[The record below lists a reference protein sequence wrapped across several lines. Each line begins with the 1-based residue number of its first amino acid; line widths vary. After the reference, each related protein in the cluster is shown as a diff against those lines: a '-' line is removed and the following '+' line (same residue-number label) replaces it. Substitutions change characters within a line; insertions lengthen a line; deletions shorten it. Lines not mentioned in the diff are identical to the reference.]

1 MTSRIAPSITR
12 RLTVTLTA
20 FIAGFWLIATALAML
35 VMHHELDQ
43 SLDSSLQEAA
53 QRLLTLAVENGV
65 GTTRPAD
72 TAVRQRQGGIIVK
85 HDEYLTY
92 QVRDRSGQVLLRSH
106 DAPEKPFTSE
116 LEPGFVNT
124 EAQRVFT
131 EATADGAVFI
141 QVAETHAHRHEALWE
156 SGMALVLPILL
167 LAPLSAWVIRRI
179 VYRGMSPMISIQRE
193 ISDRGAG
200 NLTAIEDAGIASEL
214 APITAAVNTL
224 IERLRFALEA
234 ERAFASNSAH
244 EMRTPL
250 AAALAQVQRLQAQL
264 TDASHKE
271 RAAGIARDLRR
282 LVDLTEKLLQ
292 LSRAESGTAL
302 TLGHRETDLM
312 PILELIVD
320 DMAHGARAAGRSILI
335 ERAANEIVSRLD
347 VDAFGIVTRNLIENA
362 LNHGDGGEPV
372 VVRVEPNLRLTVV
385 NGGRVVPAA
394 TLEGLKRR
402 FTRGA
407 TTANGAGLGLAIADT
422 ILRQS
427 GGRLELRSPATGRTD
442 GFEAI
447 VDLGTER

>member
-1 MTSRIAPSITR
+1 M
-12 RLTVTLTA
+12 
-20 FIAGFWLIATALAML
+20 
-35 VMHHELDQ
+35 
-43 SLDSSLQEAA
+43 
-53 QRLLTLAVENGV
+53 
-65 GTTRPAD
+65 
-72 TAVRQRQGGIIVK
+72 
-85 HDEYLTY
+85 
-92 QVRDRSGQVLLRSH
+92 
-106 DAPEKPFTSE
+106 
-116 LEPGFVNT
+116 
-124 EAQRVFT
+124 
-131 EATADGAVFI
+131 FI